1 MAKVKISAPV
11 QEQRTLAEGI
21 FDLRLEAPEI
31 AAQAVPGQFV
41 SLYSGDGAR
50 LLPRP
55 ISICGIDREKGILR
69 LVYRI
74 AGAGTEE
81 FSRLRAGDRVEVLG
95 PLGNGFPLEPGR
107 RALLMGGG
115 IGIPPMLELAAAL
128 NRLNKEAQA
137 GSPAAEGA
145 GLVQA
150 VLGYRDSQMFLK
162 DEFAPYGP
170 VYAATEDGSAGTK
183 GNVLDAVREQGIQAD
198 IIYAC
203 GPTPMLRAVKAY
215 AKEQGTACFLSLEE
229 RMACGIGACLACVCQ
244 SKEKDEHSQV
254 HNKRICKEG
263 PVFAAEEI
271 EL

>member
-11 QEQRTLAEGI
+11 REQRTLAEGI

-31 AAQAVPGQFV
+31 AAQAAAGQFV

-55 ISICGIDREKGILR
+55 ISICGLDKEAGVLR

-128 NRLNKEAQA
+128 SRLNKEAQA

-263 PVFAAEEI
+263 PVFVAEEI